1 MPIEP
6 HIENLQLRHPEEP
19 LEIIRLACYLGDDI
33 AKTKAYASILQTCN
47 DYRDI
52 AYKVVKD
59 MYVKCLVD
67 KVTAQKEKTF
77 ITFLLALCP
86 YVKDGNPHSAR
97 YHINLM
103 LESPE
108 VEKEREEYARKLRN
122 EWNGG
127 NGGDK
132 KRVTIEIS
140 SRYREVTMPIIES
153 LAKSGAIT
161 LVEAKLN
168 AQRKLN
174 KSVRYVV
181 CGNGE
186 EIVRSVRV
194 LKWNVGRLL
203 GHTPK
208 RRSIMSGSNRNR
220 YIGIMPSIK
229 IQAPVDK
236 LEVPGN
242 PNNQK
247 LPMLTQQQDRWKKSK
262 MVESS
267 YVAPNGVRVV
277 KLTAYGMRV
286 LFDK

>member
-67 KVTAQKEKTF
+67 KVTAQKEKTV

-86 YVKDGNPHSAR
+86 NVKDGNPHSAR

-108 VEKEREEYARKLRN
+108 VRKEREEYARKLRN

-132 KRVTIEIS
+132 QRVTIEIS

-153 LAKSGAIT
+153 LANSGAIT

-208 RRSIMSGSNRNR
+208 RRSIMSSPNRNR
-220 YIGIMPSIK
+220 YMGIMPSIK

>member
-86 YVKDGNPHSAR
+86 NVKDGNPHSAR

-108 VEKEREEYARKLRN
+108 VEEEREEYARKLRN

-153 LAKSGAIT
+153 LAQSGAIT

-174 KSVRYVV
+174 KSIRYVV

-208 RRSIMSGSNRNR
+208 RRSIMSSPNRNR
-220 YIGIMPSIK
+220 YMGIMPSIK
-229 IQAPVDK
+229 IQAPGDK

-247 LPMLTQQQDRWKKSK
+247 LPMLTQQQDRWEKSK

>member
-1 MPIEP
+1 MPIES
-6 HIENLQLRHPEEP
+6 HIKMLQRQHPEEP
-19 LEIIRLACYLGDDI
+19 LEIIRLACYLSDDVDK
-33 AKTKAYASILQTCN
+33 AKKYARILQSCN

-52 AYKVVKD
+52 AYKVVKP
-59 MYVKCLVD
+59 MYVKCLID
-67 KVTAQKEKTF
+67 RTIAKKEKTF
-77 ITFLLALCP
+77 ITILLLLSP
-86 YVKDGNPHSAR
+86 YGKEGNPHSAR

-132 KRVTIEIS
+132 QRVTIEIS

-174 KSVRYVV
+174 KSIRYVV
-181 CGNGE
+181 HGSRE
-186 EIVRSVRV
+186 DIVKSVI
-194 LKWNVGRLL
+194 LL
-203 GHTPK
+203 DQHTKRFVDGSPQ
-208 RRSIMSGSNRNR
+208 RRSILAVPNRNR
-220 YIGIMPSIK
+220 YLGIKPGIK
-229 IQAPVDK
+229 VEIPGNI

-242 PNNQK
+242 PNINKLRTLVQK
-247 LPMLTQQQDRWKKSK
+247 QYGLTGRNI
-262 MVESS
+262 
-267 YVAPNGVRVV
+267 VAQSAEMAGCVRYEKV
-277 KLTAYGMRV
+277 LGSCIRV
-286 LFDK
+286 IVD

>member
-6 HIENLQLRHPEEP
+6 HIENLQLSHPEEP

-77 ITFLLALCP
+77 ITFLLSLCP
-86 YVKDGNPHSAR
+86 NVKDGNPHSAR

-108 VEKEREEYARKLRN
+108 GEEEREEYARKLRQ

-127 NGGDK
+127 NWGDRQ
-132 KRVTIEIS
+132 RVTIEIS
-140 SRYREVTMPIIES
+140 SKYREVTMPIIQS
-153 LAKSGAIT
+153 LVQSGAIT

-174 KSVRYVV
+174 KSIRYVV
-181 CGNGE
+181 NGSRE
-186 EIVRSVRV
+186 EIFKSVT
-194 LKWNVGRLL
+194 LL
-203 GHTPK
+203 DVHARRILDHTPK
-208 RRSIMSGSNRNR
+208 RRSILAVPNRNR
-220 YIGIMPSIK
+220 YLGI
-229 IQAPVDK
+229 K
-236 LEVPGN
+236 LGKLIMDPGNIPEVPGN
-242 PNNQK
+242 PNINK
-247 LPMLTQQQDRWKKSK
+247 LRTLVQQQYGLTGHKI
-262 MVESS
+262 
-267 YVAPNGVRVV
+267 VAQSAEPARRIRYEKVLGCGIRVIV
-277 KLTAYGMRV
+277 
-286 LFDK
+286 D

>member
-1 MPIEP
+1 MPIES
-6 HIENLQLRHPEEP
+6 HIKMLQRQHPEEP
-19 LEIIRLACYLGDDI
+19 LEIIRLACYLSDDVDK
-33 AKTKAYASILQTCN
+33 AKKYARILQSCN

-52 AYKVVKD
+52 AYKVVKP
-59 MYVKCLVD
+59 MYVKCLID

-77 ITFLLALCP
+77 ISFLLALCP

-108 VEKEREEYARKLRN
+108 VRKEREEYARKLRN

-174 KSVRYVV
+174 KSIRYVV
-181 CGNGE
+181 HGSRE
-186 EIVRSVRV
+186 DIVKSITLIDIQARKE
-194 LKWNVGRLL
+194 LIFN
-203 GHTPK
+203 PK
-208 RRSIMSGSNRNR
+208 RRSILTVPNRNR
-220 YIGIMPSIK
+220 YFGIKPGKLITDSGNI
-229 IQAPVDK
+229 

-242 PNNQK
+242 PNINKLRTLVQK
-247 LPMLTQQQDRWKKSK
+247 QYGLTGRKI
-262 MVESS
+262 
-267 YVAPNGVRVV
+267 VAQSAEMAGCVRYEKV
-277 KLTAYGMRV
+277 LCSGIRV
-286 LFDK
+286 IVD

>member
-6 HIENLQLRHPEEP
+6 HIENLQLSHPEEP

-33 AKTKAYASILQTCN
+33 AKTKAYASILKTCN

-108 VEKEREEYARKLRN
+108 VRKEREEYARRQRN
-122 EWNGG
+122 EWNEE
-127 NGGDK
+127 NVGDRQ
-132 KRVTIEIS
+132 RVTIEIS
-140 SRYREVTMPIIES
+140 SKYREVTMPIIES

-168 AQRKLN
+168 TQRKLN
-174 KSVRYVV
+174 KSIRYVV
-181 CGNGE
+181 NGSRE
-186 EIVRSVRV
+186 EIIKSVMLIDLQARKE
-194 LKWNVGRLL
+194 LIFN
-203 GHTPK
+203 PK
-208 RRSIMSGSNRNR
+208 RRSILTVPNRNR
-220 YIGIMPSIK
+220 YFGVKPGKLITDPGNI
-229 IQAPVDK
+229 

-242 PNNQK
+242 PNIHKLRTLVQK
-247 LPMLTQQQDRWKKSK
+247 QYGLTGRKI
-262 MVESS
+262 
-267 YVAPNGVRVV
+267 VAQPTETANGKIKI
-277 KLTAYGMRV
+277 KLTGLGMRV
-286 LFDK
+286 IVDK

>member
-6 HIENLQLRHPEEP
+6 HIENLQLSHPEEP

-33 AKTKAYASILQTCN
+33 VKTKAYASILQTCN

-86 YVKDGNPHSAR
+86 NVKDGNPHSAR

-140 SRYREVTMPIIES
+140 SRYREVTMPIILS
-153 LAKSGAIT
+153 LANSGAIT

-174 KSVRYVV
+174 RSIRYVV
-181 CGNGE
+181 NGNGE
-186 EIVRSVRV
+186 EIVRSIRLV
-194 LKWNVGRLL
+194 KWNVGILL

-208 RRSIMSGSNRNR
+208 RRRIMSGSNRNR
-220 YIGIMPSIK
+220 FLDIK
-229 IQAPVDK
+229 IGKLIMVPSDK
-236 LEVPGN
+236 KEVPGN
-242 PNNQK
+242 PNIHK
-247 LPMLTQQQDRWKKSK
+247 LHMLPQQQDGLVDRKIVVQPAEPAKGKK
-262 MVESS
+262 
-267 YVAPNGVRVV
+267 
-277 KLTAYGMRV
+277 
-286 LFDK
+286 D

>member
-6 HIENLQLRHPEEP
+6 HIENLQIRYPEEP
-19 LEIIRLACYLGDDI
+19 LEIIRLACFLGDDI

-52 AYKVVKD
+52 AVKVVKD

-77 ITFLLALCP
+77 ITYLLSLCP
-86 YVKDGNPHSAR
+86 NVKDGNPHSAR

-108 VEKEREEYARKLRN
+108 VEEEREEYARKLRQ

-140 SRYREVTMPIIES
+140 SRYREVTMPIIQS
-153 LAKSGAIT
+153 LVQSGAIT

-174 KSVRYVV
+174 RSIRYVV
-181 CGNGE
+181 NGNGE
-186 EIVRSVRV
+186 EIVRSVRL
-194 LKWNVGRLL
+194 LKWNVGILL

-208 RRSIMSGSNRNR
+208 RRRIMSGSNRNR
-220 YIGIMPSIK
+220 SLDIK
-229 IQAPVDK
+229 IGKLIMVPSDK
-236 LEVPGN
+236 NEVPGN
-242 PNNQK
+242 PNIQH
-247 LPMLTQQQDRWKKSK
+247 
-262 MVESS
+262 
-267 YVAPNGVRVV
+267 
-277 KLTAYGMRV
+277 
-286 LFDK
+286 

>member
-6 HIENLQLRHPEEP
+6 HIENLQLSHPEEP

-77 ITFLLALCP
+77 ITFLLSLCP
-86 YVKDGNPHSAR
+86 NVKDGNPHSAR

-108 VEKEREEYARKLRN
+108 VEEDREEYARKLRQ

-127 NGGDK
+127 NWGDRQ
-132 KRVTIEIS
+132 RVTIEIS
-140 SRYREVTMPIIES
+140 SKYREVTMPIIQS
-153 LAKSGAIT
+153 LVQSGAIT

-174 KSVRYVV
+174 KSIRYVV
-181 CGNGE
+181 NGSRE
-186 EIVRSVRV
+186 EIFKSVT
-194 LKWNVGRLL
+194 LL
-203 GHTPK
+203 DVHARRILDHTPK
-208 RRSIMSGSNRNR
+208 RRSILAVPNRNR
-220 YIGIMPSIK
+220 YLGI
-229 IQAPVDK
+229 K
-236 LEVPGN
+236 LGKLIMDPGNIPEVPGN
-242 PNNQK
+242 PNINK
-247 LPMLTQQQDRWKKSK
+247 LRTLVQQQYGLTGHKI
-262 MVESS
+262 
-267 YVAPNGVRVV
+267 VAQSAEPARRIRYEKVLGCGIRVIV
-277 KLTAYGMRV
+277 
-286 LFDK
+286 D

>member
-6 HIENLQLRHPEEP
+6 HIENLQLSHPEEP

-108 VEKEREEYARKLRN
+108 VEEEREEYARKLRQ

-140 SRYREVTMPIIES
+140 SRYREVTMPIILS
-153 LAKSGAIT
+153 LANSGAIT

-168 AQRKLN
+168 AQRKFN
-174 KSVRYVV
+174 RSIRYVV
-181 CGNGE
+181 NGNGE
-186 EIVRSVRV
+186 EIVRSIRLV
-194 LKWNVGRLL
+194 KWNVGILL

-208 RRSIMSGSNRNR
+208 RRRIMSGSNRNR
-220 YIGIMPSIK
+220 FLDIK
-229 IQAPVDK
+229 IGKLIMVPSDK
-236 LEVPGN
+236 NEVPDN
-242 PNNQK
+242 PNIHK
-247 LPMLTQQQDRWKKSK
+247 LHMLPQQQDGLVDRKIVVQPAEPAKGKK
-262 MVESS
+262 
-267 YVAPNGVRVV
+267 
-277 KLTAYGMRV
+277 
-286 LFDK
+286 D

>member
-6 HIENLQLRHPEEP
+6 HIENLQLSHPEEP

-86 YVKDGNPHSAR
+86 NVKDGNPHSAR

-108 VEKEREEYARKLRN
+108 VEEEREEYARKLRQ

-140 SRYREVTMPIIES
+140 SRYREVTMPIILS
-153 LAKSGAIT
+153 LANSGAIT

-174 KSVRYVV
+174 RSIRYVV
-181 CGNGE
+181 NGNGE
-186 EIVRSVRV
+186 EIVRSIRLV
-194 LKWNVGRLL
+194 KWNVGRLL

-208 RRSIMSGSNRNR
+208 RRSIMSSPNRNR
-220 YIGIMPSIK
+220 YMGIMPNIK
-229 IQAPVDK
+229 IQAPGDK

-247 LPMLTQQQDRWKKSK
+247 LPMLPQQQDRWKKSK
-262 MVESS
+262 IVESS

>member
-6 HIENLQLRHPEEP
+6 HIENLQLSHPEEP

-77 ITFLLALCP
+77 ITFLLSLCP
-86 YVKDGNPHSAR
+86 NVKDGNPHSAR

-108 VEKEREEYARKLRN
+108 VEEEREEYARKLRQ

-127 NGGDK
+127 NWGDRQ
-132 KRVTIEIS
+132 RVTIEIS
-140 SRYREVTMPIIES
+140 SKYREVTMPIIQS
-153 LAKSGAIT
+153 LVQSGAIT

-174 KSVRYVV
+174 KSIRYVV
-181 CGNGE
+181 NGSRE
-186 EIVRSVRV
+186 EIFKSVT
-194 LKWNVGRLL
+194 LL
-203 GHTPK
+203 DVHARRILDHTPK
-208 RRSIMSGSNRNR
+208 RRSILAVPNCNR
-220 YIGIMPSIK
+220 YFGIMPSKLIMD
-229 IQAPVDK
+229 PSDK
-236 LEVPGN
+236 NEVPGN
-242 PNNQK
+242 PNIHK
-247 LPMLTQQQDRWKKSK
+247 LHMLPQQQDGLVNRKI
-262 MVESS
+262 
-267 YVAPNGVRVV
+267 VAQSAEPARRIRYEKVLGCGIRVIV
-277 KLTAYGMRV
+277 
-286 LFDK
+286 D

>member
-6 HIENLQLRHPEEP
+6 HIENLQIRYPEEP
-19 LEIIRLACYLGDDI
+19 LEIIRLACFLGDDI
-33 AKTKAYASILQTCN
+33 AKTKVYTSILQTCN

-52 AYKVVKD
+52 AVKVVKD

-86 YVKDGNPHSAR
+86 NVKDGNPHSAR

-108 VEKEREEYARKLRN
+108 VEEEREEYARKLRN

-140 SRYREVTMPIIES
+140 SKYREVTMPIILS
-153 LAKSGAIT
+153 LVKSGAIT

-168 AQRKLN
+168 TQRKLN
-174 KSVRYVV
+174 RSIRYVV
-181 CGNGE
+181 NGSGE
-186 EIVRSVRV
+186 EIAHFVTAVDFNVRRMIDF
-194 LKWNVGRLL
+194 
-203 GHTPK
+203 TPK
-208 RRSIMSGSNRNR
+208 RRRITTGPNRNR
-220 YIGIMPSIK
+220 FLDIKPCKLIMVPG
-229 IQAPVDK
+229 DN

-242 PNNQK
+242 PNIHK
-247 LPMLTQQQDRWKKSK
+247 LRTLVQQQNGLVGRKI
-262 MVESS
+262 
-267 YVAPNGVRVV
+267 VAQSTETASRIRYEKVLGSGIRVIV
-277 KLTAYGMRV
+277 
-286 LFDK
+286 DK

>member
-1 MPIEP
+1 MPIES
-6 HIENLQLRHPEEP
+6 HIKMLQRQHPEEP
-19 LEIIRLACYLGDDI
+19 LEIIRLACYLSDDVDK
-33 AKTKAYASILQTCN
+33 AKKYARILQSCN

-52 AYKVVKD
+52 AYKVVKP
-59 MYVKCLVD
+59 MYVKCLID
-67 KVTAQKEKTF
+67 RTIAKKEKTF
-77 ITFLLALCP
+77 ITILLLLSP
-86 YVKDGNPHSAR
+86 YGKEGNPHSAR

-132 KRVTIEIS
+132 QRVTIEIS

-174 KSVRYVV
+174 KSIRYVV
-181 CGNGE
+181 HGSRE
-186 EIVRSVRV
+186 DIVKSVI
-194 LKWNVGRLL
+194 LL
-203 GHTPK
+203 DQHTKRFVDGSPQ
-208 RRSIMSGSNRNR
+208 RRSILAVPNRNR
-220 YIGIMPSIK
+220 YLGIKPGIK
-229 IQAPVDK
+229 VEIPGNI

-242 PNNQK
+242 PNIHKLRTLVQK
-247 LPMLTQQQDRWKKSK
+247 QYGLTGRNIMAQSAEPARRIRYEK
-262 MVESS
+262 VL
-267 YVAPNGVRVV
+267 GCGIRVIV
-277 KLTAYGMRV
+277 
-286 LFDK
+286 D

>member
-1 MPIEP
+1 MPIES
-6 HIENLQLRHPEEP
+6 HVKMLQRQHPEEP

-33 AKTKAYASILQTCN
+33 AKTKAYASILKTCN

-86 YVKDGNPHSAR
+86 NVKDGNPHSAR

-132 KRVTIEIS
+132 QRVTIEIS

-153 LAKSGAIT
+153 LANSGAIT

-208 RRSIMSGSNRNR
+208 RRSIMSSPNRNR
-220 YIGIMPSIK
+220 YMGIMPSIK

>member
-1 MPIEP
+1 MPIES
-6 HIENLQLRHPEEP
+6 HIENLQLSHPEEP

-33 AKTKAYASILQTCN
+33 AKTKAYASILKTCN

-86 YVKDGNPHSAR
+86 NVKDGNPHSVR

-108 VEKEREEYARKLRN
+108 VEEEREEYARKLRQ

-153 LAKSGAIT
+153 LANSGAIT

-174 KSVRYVV
+174 RSIRYVV
-181 CGNGE
+181 NGNGE
-186 EIVRSVRV
+186 EIVRSIRLV
-194 LKWNVGRLL
+194 KWNVGILL

-208 RRSIMSGSNRNR
+208 RRRIMSGSNRNR
-220 YIGIMPSIK
+220 FLDIK
-229 IQAPVDK
+229 IGKLIMVPSDK
-236 LEVPGN
+236 NEVPDN
-242 PNNQK
+242 PNIHK
-247 LPMLTQQQDRWKKSK
+247 LHMLPQQQDGLVDRKIVVQPAEPAKGKK
-262 MVESS
+262 
-267 YVAPNGVRVV
+267 
-277 KLTAYGMRV
+277 
-286 LFDK
+286 D

>member
-6 HIENLQLRHPEEP
+6 HIENLQLSHPEEP

-86 YVKDGNPHSAR
+86 NVKDGNPHSAR

-108 VEKEREEYARKLRN
+108 VEEEREEYARKLRQ

-140 SRYREVTMPIIES
+140 SRYREVTMPIILS
-153 LAKSGAIT
+153 LANSGAIT

-174 KSVRYVV
+174 RSIRYVV
-181 CGNGE
+181 NGNGE
-186 EIVRSVRV
+186 EIVRSIRLV
-194 LKWNVGRLL
+194 KWNVGRLL

-208 RRSIMSGSNRNR
+208 RRSIMSSPNRNR
-220 YIGIMPSIK
+220 YMGIMPNIK
-229 IQAPVDK
+229 IQAPGDK

-247 LPMLTQQQDRWKKSK
+247 LPMLPQQQDRWKKSK
-262 MVESS
+262 IVESS
-267 YVAPNGVRVV
+267 YVAPNGSC
-277 KLTAYGMRV
+277 KTYCLWYASSI
-286 LFDK
+286 

>member
-6 HIENLQLRHPEEP
+6 HIENLQLSHPEEP

-108 VEKEREEYARKLRN
+108 VRKEREEYARRQRN
-122 EWNGG
+122 EW
-127 NGGDK
+127 
-132 KRVTIEIS
+132 KRMEW
-140 SRYREVTMPIIES
+140 REWW
-153 LAKSGAIT
+153 
-161 LVEAKLN
+161 
-168 AQRKLN
+168 R
-174 KSVRYVV
+174 
-181 CGNGE
+181 
-186 EIVRSVRV
+186 
-194 LKWNVGRLL
+194 
-203 GHTPK
+203 
-208 RRSIMSGSNRNR
+208 
-220 YIGIMPSIK
+220 
-229 IQAPVDK
+229 
-236 LEVPGN
+236 
-242 PNNQK
+242 
-247 LPMLTQQQDRWKKSK
+247 
-262 MVESS
+262 
-267 YVAPNGVRVV
+267 
-277 KLTAYGMRV
+277 
-286 LFDK
+286 

>member
-52 AYKVVKD
+52 ANKVVKD
-59 MYVKCLVD
+59 MYVKCLID

-86 YVKDGNPHSAR
+86 NVKDGNPHSAR

-122 EWNGG
+122 EWNGW

-132 KRVTIEIS
+132 QRVTIEIS

-174 KSVRYVV
+174 KSIRYVV
-181 CGNGE
+181 HGSRE
-186 EIVRSVRV
+186 DIVKSVI
-194 LKWNVGRLL
+194 LL
-203 GHTPK
+203 DQHTKRFVDGSPQ
-208 RRSIMSGSNRNR
+208 RRSILAVPNRNR
-220 YIGIMPSIK
+220 YLGIKPGIK
-229 IQAPVDK
+229 VEIPGNI

-242 PNNQK
+242 PNIHKLRTLVQK
-247 LPMLTQQQDRWKKSK
+247 QYGLTGRNIMAQSAEPARRIRYEK
-262 MVESS
+262 VL
-267 YVAPNGVRVV
+267 GCGIRVIV
-277 KLTAYGMRV
+277 
-286 LFDK
+286 D

>member
-6 HIENLQLRHPEEP
+6 HIENLQLSHPEEP

-33 AKTKAYASILQTCN
+33 AKTKAYASILKTCN

-86 YVKDGNPHSAR
+86 NVKDGNPHSAR

-108 VEKEREEYARKLRN
+108 VEEGREEYARKLRN

-132 KRVTIEIS
+132 QRVTIEIS

-153 LAKSGAIT
+153 LANSGAIT

-174 KSVRYVV
+174 RSVRYVV
-181 CGNGE
+181 NGSRE
-186 EIVRSVRV
+186 EIIKSVMLIDMHARKE
-194 LKWNVGRLL
+194 LFFN
-203 GHTPK
+203 PK
-208 RRSIMSGSNRNR
+208 RRSILAVPNRNR
-220 YIGIMPSIK
+220 YFGIMPSKLIMD
-229 IQAPVDK
+229 PSDK
-236 LEVPGN
+236 NEVPGN
-242 PNNQK
+242 PNIHK
-247 LPMLTQQQDRWKKSK
+247 LHMLPQQQDGLVNRKI
-262 MVESS
+262 
-267 YVAPNGVRVV
+267 VAQSAEPARRIRYEKVLGCGIRVIV
-277 KLTAYGMRV
+277 
-286 LFDK
+286 D

>member
-6 HIENLQLRHPEEP
+6 HIENLQLSHPEEP

-77 ITFLLALCP
+77 ITFLLSLCP
-86 YVKDGNPHSAR
+86 NVKDGNPHSAR

-108 VEKEREEYARKLRN
+108 VEEEREEYARKLRQ

-127 NGGDK
+127 NWGDRQ
-132 KRVTIEIS
+132 RVTIEIS
-140 SRYREVTMPIIES
+140 SKYREVTMPIIQS
-153 LAKSGAIT
+153 LVQSGAIT

-174 KSVRYVV
+174 KSIRYVV
-181 CGNGE
+181 NGSRE
-186 EIVRSVRV
+186 EIFKSVT
-194 LKWNVGRLL
+194 LL
-203 GHTPK
+203 DVHARRILDHTPK
-208 RRSIMSGSNRNR
+208 RRSILAVPNRNR
-220 YIGIMPSIK
+220 YLGI
-229 IQAPVDK
+229 K
-236 LEVPGN
+236 LGKLIMDPGNIPEVPGN
-242 PNNQK
+242 PNINK
-247 LPMLTQQQDRWKKSK
+247 LRTLVQQQYGLTGHKI
-262 MVESS
+262 
-267 YVAPNGVRVV
+267 VAQSAEPARRIRYEKVLGCGIRVIV
-277 KLTAYGMRV
+277 
-286 LFDK
+286 D

>member
-6 HIENLQLRHPEEP
+6 HIENLQLSHPEEP

-86 YVKDGNPHSAR
+86 NVKDGNPHSAR

-108 VEKEREEYARKLRN
+108 VRKEREEYARRQRN

-140 SRYREVTMPIIES
+140 SRYREVTMPIIQS
-153 LAKSGAIT
+153 LIQSGAIT
-161 LVEAKLN
+161 LVDAKLN
-168 AQRKLN
+168 AQCKLN
-174 KSVRYVV
+174 RNIRYVV
-181 CGNGE
+181 TGSRE
-186 EIVRSVRV
+186 EIIKSVKLIDMYARKG
-194 LKWNVGRLL
+194 LIFS
-203 GHTPK
+203 PK
-208 RRSIMSGSNRNR
+208 RRSILGVPNRHR
-220 YIGIMPSIK
+220 YFSIMPSKQIK
-229 IQAPVDK
+229 DPGNI
-236 LEVPGN
+236 LEVPSN
-242 PNNQK
+242 PNIHT
-247 LPMLTQQQDRWKKSK
+247 PRMLAQQQHGLIGRKI
-262 MVESS
+262 MAQPTET
-267 YVAPNGVRVV
+267 ANGEIKIR
-277 KLTAYGMRV
+277 LTGLGMRV
-286 LFDK
+286 IVDK

>member
-6 HIENLQLRHPEEP
+6 HIENLQLSHPEEP

-33 AKTKAYASILQTCN
+33 AKTKAYASILKTCN

-86 YVKDGNPHSAR
+86 NVKDGNPHSAR

-132 KRVTIEIS
+132 QRVTIEIS

-153 LAKSGAIT
+153 LANSGAIT

-208 RRSIMSGSNRNR
+208 RRSIMSSPNRNR
-220 YIGIMPSIK
+220 YMGIMPSIK

-247 LPMLTQQQDRWKKSK
+247 LLMLTQQQDRWKKSK

>member
-1 MPIEP
+1 
-6 HIENLQLRHPEEP
+6 
-19 LEIIRLACYLGDDI
+19 
-33 AKTKAYASILQTCN
+33 
-47 DYRDI
+47 
-52 AYKVVKD
+52 
-59 MYVKCLVD
+59 
-67 KVTAQKEKTF
+67 
-77 ITFLLALCP
+77 
-86 YVKDGNPHSAR
+86 
-97 YHINLM
+97 
-103 LESPE
+103 
-108 VEKEREEYARKLRN
+108 
-122 EWNGG
+122 
-127 NGGDK
+127 
-132 KRVTIEIS
+132 
-140 SRYREVTMPIIES
+140 MPIIES

-174 KSVRYVV
+174 KSIRYVV

-208 RRSIMSGSNRNR
+208 RRSIMSSPNRNR
-220 YIGIMPSIK
+220 YMGIMPSIK
-229 IQAPVDK
+229 IQAPGDK

-247 LPMLTQQQDRWKKSK
+247 LPMLTQQQDRWEKSK

>member
-52 AYKVVKD
+52 ANKVVKD

-77 ITFLLALCP
+77 ISFLLALCP

-132 KRVTIEIS
+132 QRVTIEIS

-153 LAKSGAIT
+153 LAQSGAIT

-174 KSVRYVV
+174 KSIRYVV
-181 CGNGE
+181 NGNGE
-186 EIVRSVRV
+186 EIVRSVRLV
-194 LKWNVGRLL
+194 KWNVGILL

-208 RRSIMSGSNRNR
+208 RRRIMSGSNRNR
-220 YIGIMPSIK
+220 FLDIK
-229 IQAPVDK
+229 IGKLIMVPSDK
-236 LEVPGN
+236 NEVPGN
-242 PNNQK
+242 PNIHK
-247 LPMLTQQQDRWKKSK
+247 LHMLPQQQDGLVDRKI
-262 MVESS
+262 
-267 YVAPNGVRVV
+267 VAQSAEPAGCVRYEKV
-277 KLTAYGMRV
+277 LGCGIRV
-286 LFDK
+286 IVD

>member
-86 YVKDGNPHSAR
+86 NVKDGNPHSAR

-108 VEKEREEYARKLRN
+108 VEEEREEYARKLRQ

-153 LAKSGAIT
+153 LANSGAIT

-208 RRSIMSGSNRNR
+208 RRSIMSSPNRNR
-220 YIGIMPSIK
+220 YMGIMPSIK

>member
-86 YVKDGNPHSAR
+86 NVKDGNPHSAR

-108 VEKEREEYARKLRN
+108 VEEEREEYARKLRN

-127 NGGDK
+127 M
-132 KRVTIEIS
+132 VEIS
-140 SRYREVTMPIIES
+140 KGNYRDFFKISRGNHAHYRIVGQKWGDNI
-153 LAKSGAIT
+153 GRGQ
-161 LVEAKLN
+161 VEYTTQ
-168 AQRKLN
+168 AQQEHPLC
-174 KSVRYVV
+174 S
-181 CGNGE
+181 
-186 EIVRSVRV
+186 
-194 LKWNVGRLL
+194 
-203 GHTPK
+203 
-208 RRSIMSGSNRNR
+208 
-220 YIGIMPSIK
+220 
-229 IQAPVDK
+229 
-236 LEVPGN
+236 
-242 PNNQK
+242 
-247 LPMLTQQQDRWKKSK
+247 
-262 MVESS
+262 
-267 YVAPNGVRVV
+267 
-277 KLTAYGMRV
+277 
-286 LFDK
+286 

>member
-6 HIENLQLRHPEEP
+6 HIENLQLSHPEEP

-77 ITFLLALCP
+77 ITFLLSLCP
-86 YVKDGNPHSAR
+86 NVKDGNPHSAR

-108 VEKEREEYARKLRN
+108 VEEEREEYARKLRQ

-127 NGGDK
+127 NWGDRQ
-132 KRVTIEIS
+132 RVTIEIS
-140 SRYREVTMPIIES
+140 SKYREVTMPIIQS
-153 LAKSGAIT
+153 LVQSGAIT

-174 KSVRYVV
+174 KSIRYVV
-181 CGNGE
+181 NGSRE
-186 EIVRSVRV
+186 EIFKSVT
-194 LKWNVGRLL
+194 LL
-203 GHTPK
+203 DVHARRILDHTPK
-208 RRSIMSGSNRNR
+208 RRSILAVPNRNR
-220 YIGIMPSIK
+220 YLGI
-229 IQAPVDK
+229 K
-236 LEVPGN
+236 LGKLIMDSGNIPEVPGN
-242 PNNQK
+242 PNINK
-247 LPMLTQQQDRWKKSK
+247 LRTLVQQQYGLTGHKI
-262 MVESS
+262 
-267 YVAPNGVRVV
+267 VAQSAEPARRIRYEKVLGCGIRVIV
-277 KLTAYGMRV
+277 
-286 LFDK
+286 D

>member
-6 HIENLQLRHPEEP
+6 HIENLQLSHPEEP

-33 AKTKAYASILQTCN
+33 AKTKAYASILKTCN

-86 YVKDGNPHSAR
+86 NVKDGNPHSAR

-103 LESPE
+103 LESPV
-108 VEKEREEYARKLRN
+108 VEEEREEYARKLRQ

-140 SRYREVTMPIIES
+140 SRYREVTMPIILS
-153 LAKSGAIT
+153 LANSGAIT

-174 KSVRYVV
+174 RSIRYVV
-181 CGNGE
+181 NGNGE
-186 EIVRSVRV
+186 EIVRSIRLV
-194 LKWNVGRLL
+194 KWNVGILL

-208 RRSIMSGSNRNR
+208 RRRIMSGSNRNR
-220 YIGIMPSIK
+220 FLDIK
-229 IQAPVDK
+229 IGKLIMVPGDK
-236 LEVPGN
+236 NEVPGN
-242 PNNQK
+242 PNIHK
-247 LPMLTQQQDRWKKSK
+247 LHMLPQQQDGLVDRKIVVQPAEPAKGKK
-262 MVESS
+262 
-267 YVAPNGVRVV
+267 
-277 KLTAYGMRV
+277 
-286 LFDK
+286 D

>member
-6 HIENLQLRHPEEP
+6 HIENLQLSHPEEP

-33 AKTKAYASILQTCN
+33 AKTKAYASILKTCN

-86 YVKDGNPHSAR
+86 NVKDGNPHSAR

-108 VEKEREEYARKLRN
+108 VEEEREEYARKLRQ

-153 LAKSGAIT
+153 LANSGAIT

-194 LKWNVGRLL
+194 LKWNVGSLL

-208 RRSIMSGSNRNR
+208 RRSIMSSPNRNR
-220 YIGIMPSIK
+220 YMGIMPSIK

-236 LEVPGN
+236 LEVLGN